1 MASISAREM
10 LSQLPLRMAD
20 GGEAVERSG
29 AYRRAFEQNGEDGV
43 QAYYASLREVAQ
55 TYLADTDAPTGA
67 EAYNIMVESGIST
80 TDLINA
86 GVGQEVLTKIF
97 TITEDPSTPTYG
109 VTAAESAF
117 IRNPVLAAEAARRSA
132 EGLDGVADLQQ
143 QARDY
148 VADIKKGGI
157 TDAERA
163 EMQRIATE
171 RGITVQDFIDTGV
184 DTGILFKGTYCPPG
198 TKLEGQPIP
207 ADGNCNPEAAVC
219 EPGTKLAG
227 QPIPADGNCNPEDAP
242 AVCEQ
247 GTKLAG
253 QPIPADGNCNPE
265 DTPTVC
271 EQGTRLAGQPIP
283 ADGNCN
289 PTTKVCPAGSRLDG
303 QTVAWEDD
311 CNPATKVCPSGSKL
325 DGQTVAWEADCN
337 PTTKVCP
344 TGTKKAGETI
354 PFEDDC
360 DAEEVIRCPLGSK
373 LEGQPV
379 PADGDCNPPDLC
391 PVGSELEGQP
401 IPTDGDCDPTKKT
414 KLCPPGTQLEGQ
426 QMPANGD
433 CNPEKFPTTQVCA
446 AGTELEGQTIA
457 IEASCNPTA
466 DGGGGDPPVTVYGQ
480 TKVCPAGTALAG
492 MTIAKDAD
500 CNDTTTKAT
509 KDPGTYA
516 PGVPAID
523 TEFRESAPRTKTD
536 VPGQFAYTPA
546 AKLMPATGSGLSWT
560 PPGVTGRPR
569 SLLSPET
576 VRGYGGFTSASQ
588 RFAQNRRDMD
598 KGILGAFREANVY
611 DPSAIR
617 EFRQQARA
625 GLFSDDAGFNLDQF
639 KTAFDNWLSTR
650 SATGGTDTDTD
661 TDTTPNN
668 WWNRG
673 GYGGGDPFTDA
684 DRSGAYGQGE
694 MGDWPSGEEMGYF
707 GPITPVDLR
716 YGVPG
721 VFAKGGPVNKSAR
734 AMLAEF
740 SNGGAVNANRTPL
753 SPDDP
758 LYIHEGTPSAAEID
772 FLRQNLPPQQ
782 GSLPQNEPQGTPSA
796 AEIDFLRQN
805 LPQSQPQGTPS
816 ASEIDF
822 LRQNLPQ
829 PQPQGTPSATEI
841 DFLRQNLPR
850 NTDQTESAS
859 MLESIIEGASMIPET
874 VGNYFVRP
882 NEAGGTSLV
891 SPRQVGSDLK
901 TLGGTMWD
909 AAKEEPL
916 SFLLDM
922 LPIIG
927 EIRSGAD
934 VDKFTDLA
942 NEAEAAGDTRM
953 ADIYRQIVTLSA
965 AGALPLAGMGARAT
979 RRGAISSAEEAATT
993 SARRML
999 DDVESAGASNYLANL
1014 DNIAAAT
1021 GDTITR
1027 RAPDT
1032 DVPYI
1037 RFSDEYAAQVNR
1049 MLPEPTNNN
1058 GYPGADLINAKGVK
1072 GDPIAEA
1079 FNRQIAEDPLG
1090 MIELYKK
1097 LDDSDGGKVHDTDAF
1112 RELSPNY
1119 LADRTIATSIHEPA
1133 SHLNEMFYNM
1143 KVAETQGQPG
1153 NWLFTG
1159 GGPASGK
1166 SSGPA
1171 GLMREGADLVYDGTL
1186 ADYDAIVP
1194 RIDAA
1199 LNSGKQVE
1207 VAFVLRDPEKA
1218 IRQAAMRA
1226 MGQKADVG
1234 SGRTIPINWFAGMH
1248 VDARNTVKRLNERYA
1263 DNDAFKITVTNNQ
1276 GGINDARLGTLDE
1289 IAEIEY
1295 DETVR
1300 RVTSVLEEMRNEG
1313 TIDEDIYAGFIR
1325 NTDLEAPSSPTTSVP
1340 DTRGTPTKRGDGQA
1354 ASQNDSQLGQLRSQV
1369 SVETPTAA
1377 TTSARRAL

>member
-86 GVGQEVLTKIF
+86 GVGQDVLTKIF

-148 VADIKKGGI
+148 VADIKEGGI

-198 TKLEGQPIP
+198 SKLEGQPIP
-207 ADGNCNPEAAVC
+207 ADGNCNPDV
-219 EPGTKLAG
+219 
-227 QPIPADGNCNPEDAP
+227 
-242 AVCEQ
+242 
-247 GTKLAG
+247 
-253 QPIPADGNCNPE
+253 
-265 DTPTVC
+265 TPTPTTKVC
-271 EQGTRLAGQPIP
+271 PTGTARAGETIPI
-283 ADGNCN
+283 ADDCDATTT
-289 PTTKVCPAGSRLDG
+289 PTTKVCPAGSVLAG
-303 QTVAWEDD
+303 QTVAYD
-311 CNPATKVCPSGSKL
+311 
-325 DGQTVAWEADCN
+325 ADCD

-344 TGTKKAGETI
+344 AGTLKAGKTI
-354 PFEDDC
+354 PFADDC
-360 DAEEVIRCPLGSK
+360 NAEDPLLCPTDSK
-373 LEGQPV
+373 LAGEPV

-391 PVGSELEGQP
+391 PAGTELAGLP
-401 IPTDGDCDPTKKT
+401 VPTDGDCNPTTTT
-414 KLCPPGTQLEGQ
+414 KLCPTGTQLEGQ
-426 QMPANGD
+426 PMPANGD
-433 CNPEKFPTTQVCA
+433 CNPNKFPTTQVCP
-446 AGTELEGQTIA
+446 AGTELEGQEIP
-457 IEASCNPTA
+457 IEDSCNPTVV
-466 DGGGGDPPVTVYGQ
+466 GGGGSTAVTVYGQ
-480 TKVCPAGTALAG
+480 TKVCPAGTALEG
-492 MTIAKDAD
+492 MTIAQDAD

-523 TEFRESAPRTKTD
+523 TAFRESAPRTQATYDETQADGTVVTKNI
-536 VPGQFAYTPA
+536 PGQFNYTPA

-560 PPGVTGRPR
+560 PPGVTSRPR

-576 VRGYGGFTSASQ
+576 VRDYGGFTSASQ
-588 RFAQNRRDMD
+588 RFAQNRRNMD
-598 KGILGAFREANVY
+598 QGILGAFREANVY

-650 SATGGTDTDTD
+650 SATGGTDTTD
-661 TDTTPNN
+661 TSTDTITSN

-758 LYIHEGTPSAAEID
+758 LYIHEGTPSASRLGTASSAEM
-772 FLRQNLPPQQ
+772 
-782 GSLPQNEPQGTPSA
+782 E
-796 AEIDFLRQN
+796 
-805 LPQSQPQGTPS
+805 
-816 ASEIDF
+816 F

-829 PQPQGTPSATEI
+829 PQGTQLPADMYRADGSIKSDKGFLGPVQNAVSGKTMTELSIGIGINGQEMEVPSMVPTLTPEEIEILRTNNFEGRAEDIPESIMRKAKEHAEMRIKQGLNPFYQDGEEGA
-841 DFLRQNLPR
+841 DLPR
-850 NTDQTESAS
+850 NTNQTESAS

-882 NEAGGTSLV
+882 NEAGGPSLV

-901 TLGGTMWD
+901 TLGGTMWG
-909 AAKEEPL
+909 AAKEAPL
-916 SFLLDM
+916 SFLMDI

-965 AGALPLAGMGARAT
+965 AGALPLAGMGARAA

-999 DDVESAGASNYLANL
+999 DDVAEAGGSQLELPETGRPIRAEEYAKDDFKNVTRNMYRHQDDINTPQEMHARAERIGPSFQDDIRNITNDLGLEKAESFGVKPLKSLTNKLKRGYELGEVTDAIRTRIIVNTAEEAEQAARRISDIMPTQDRGWQKIPTSGYFDRKLNVLYTSPNGERLLGEIQITTPEMIRASEG
-1014 DNIAAAT
+1014 T
-1021 GDTITR
+1021 GHRLYEVERALIERYGDETLIPSTHIRRFENMRRAQQELYDGVADTIDP
-1027 RAPDT
+1027 AIT
-1032 DVPYI
+1032 DSI
-1037 RFSDEYAAQVNR
+1037 
-1049 MLPEPTNNN
+1049 
-1058 GYPGADLINAKGVK
+1058 I
-1072 GDPIAEA
+1072 
-1079 FNRQIAEDPLG
+1079 
-1090 MIELYKK
+1090 
-1097 LDDSDGGKVHDTDAF
+1097 
-1112 RELSPNY
+1112 
-1119 LADRTIATSIHEPA
+1119 DRTTWAPA
-1133 SHLNEMFYNM
+1133 
-1143 KVAETQGQPG
+1143 V
-1153 NWLFTG
+1153 
-1159 GGPASGK
+1159 
-1166 SSGPA
+1166 
-1171 GLMREGADLVYDGTL
+1171 REGVTT
-1186 ADYDAIVP
+1186 
-1194 RIDAA
+1194 
-1199 LNSGKQVE
+1199 QV
-1207 VAFVLRDPEKA
+1207 
-1218 IRQAAMRA
+1218 
-1226 MGQKADVG
+1226 G
-1234 SGRTIPINWFAGMH
+1234 
-1248 VDARNTVKRLNERYA
+1248 
-1263 DNDAFKITVTNNQ
+1263 
-1276 GGINDARLGTLDE
+1276 
-1289 IAEIEY
+1289 
-1295 DETVR
+1295 
-1300 RVTSVLEEMRNEG
+1300 
-1313 TIDEDIYAGFIR
+1313 
-1325 NTDLEAPSSPTTSVP
+1325 PT
-1340 DTRGTPTKRGDGQA
+1340 
-1354 ASQNDSQLGQLRSQV
+1354 
-1369 SVETPTAA
+1369 TAA
-1377 TTSARRAL
+1377 TTSARGAL